1 MLNKLNNVKIMLN
14 KMQKWEN
21 MGRQNGSRIGQ
32 NEVENPRDAWG
43 ITTCQIFGWHQ
54 CNANK

>member
-1 MLNKLNNVKIMLN
+1 
-14 KMQKWEN
+14 MQKWEN

-43 ITTCQIFGWHQ
+43 ITTCQIFGGHQ
-54 CNANK
+54 CSVRIP